1 MNQKIQKVIS
11 DIEKTNEK
19 IKELQALLPE
29 LEKQKTDLEN
39 LEIITLV
46 RSAKIAPAD
55 FAAFIKLYQE
65 NVKVEKQTGV

>member
-1 MNQKIQKVIS
+1 MNSKIQKVAAE
-11 DIEKTNEK
+11 IEKTKEK

-46 RSAKIAPAD
+46 RSASIAPENLAD
-55 FAAFIKLYQE
+55 FIKLYQK
-65 NVKVEKQTGV
+65 NVKIEN